1 MPSSRGSSGLRDQ
14 TCFSGTGGRFFP
26 AEPPGKPRLST
37 VISILLAI
45 FLKLM
50 FDEIQSKIMTLSLCK
65 SEIQKIL
72 PVHLIYLLINAGGEL
87 SEWFFKLPFKAYTD
101 YTQSFKS
108 KLRKY
113 KEIQNK
119 KLTIIFAS
127 AAKDGLG

>member
-1 MPSSRGSSGLRDQ
+1 
-14 TCFSGTGGRFFP
+14 
-26 AEPPGKPRLST
+26 
-37 VISILLAI
+37 
-45 FLKLM
+45 M

-65 SEIQKIL
+65 SEIQKTL
-72 PVHLIYLLINAGGEL
+72 PVHLIYLLINAGEL

-113 KEIQNK
+113 KAIQNK